1 MPPQHDAPEALV
13 LAGAFTARAA
23 GAGVFFSACGT
34 ALLLPAQQQD
44 VPEAGVL
51 IMSVIPSKEWFDEI
65 TLDLPIVG
73 RSNTF
78 FDREVSPHEHWTSS
92 QGGRRFGQDG
102 PSL

>member
-1 MPPQHDAPEALV
+1 MPPQHDVPETMV
-13 LAGAFTARAA
+13 LAGVFTARAA
-23 GAGVFFSACGT
+23 GAGVFFSACGA

-51 IMSVIPSKEWFDEI
+51 VMSVIPSKEWFDKI

-78 FDREVSPHEHWTSS
+78 FGREVSPYEHWPSS
-92 QGGRRFGQDG
+92 QGGRRFGQNG
-102 PSL
+102 PPL

>member
-1 MPPQHDAPEALV
+1 MPPQHDAPEAVV
-13 LAGAFTARAA
+13 LAGAVTARAA
-23 GAGVFFSACGT
+23 GAGVFFSACGA

-44 VPEAGVL
+44 VPEAVAL
-51 IMSVIPSKEWFDEI
+51 VMSVIPIKEWFGGI

-73 RSNTF
+73 RSNAF
-78 FDREVSPHEHWTSS
+78 FDGGIPHEHWASS